1 MSNQNW
7 AQNPN
12 TPPEALAMLSTS
24 PNANVRLL
32 VAKNPNTPDSALWH
46 LCEDSDPQVIQV
58 ALERTKHLNKSQKNE
73 SKPTAD
79 FSIIHGRPNH
89 KVVDSSTISPSEVST
104 PENSTLQD
112 KKSAGPIQ
120 PTSFLSWILRFF
132 NTNLLGKS

>member
-58 ALERTKHLNKSQKNE
+58 ALERTKHLNKSQKNAP
-73 SKPTAD
+73 KPTAD
-79 FSIIHGRPNH
+79 FSIIHGRPTH
-89 KVVDSSTISPSEVST
+89 KVADSPTISPSEV
-104 PENSTLQD
+104 PTLQN
-112 KKSAGPIQ
+112 KKSASPIQ